1 MAPDAAKAQKTA
13 KAASKPPKPRNGPP
27 VNGWLVIDKPLG
39 MTSTQVVGRVRRV
52 LHPRKV
58 GHGGTLDPLATGL
71 LPIAMGEATKT
82 VSYVMDGRKSY
93 RFTLRWGQA
102 TETDDSEGA
111 VIGEAEGRP
120 DEAAIQAVLP
130 GFTGEIEQI
139 PPLYSAIKVGGK
151 RAYDL
156 ARAQADF
163 ELKPRRVMVHEIAL
177 KAMPDRDHAVFDVH
191 CGKGTYMRS
200 LARDLGRA
208 CGTLAYITDLRR
220 LTVGPFTETDAI
232 SLESLESMG
241 HSPAALE
248 QVLPVETA
256 LDDIPALELS
266 ETEANRLRCGQAV
279 SMVARANRDRISDLS
294 NGSIVF
300 TTSGGKPVALARY
313 EAGDVH
319 PVRVLNL

>member
-1 MAPDAAKAQKTA
+1 MTSNTKRAEV
-13 KAASKPPKPRNGPP
+13 PP

-39 MTSTQVVGRVRRV
+39 VTSTQVVGRVRRV
-52 LHPRKV
+52 LRPRKV

-102 TETDDSEGA
+102 TETDDAEGA
-111 VIGEAEGRP
+111 VIEEAEGRP
-120 DEAAIQAVLP
+120 DEAAIAAVLP
-130 GFTGEIEQI
+130 DFSGEIEQV
-139 PPLYSAIKVGGK
+139 PPLYSAIKVNGR

-156 ARAQADF
+156 ARAQQEF
-163 ELKPRRVMVHEIAL
+163 KLKARRVMIHEITLQAQ
-177 KAMPDRDHAVFDVH
+177 PDRDHAVFEVH

-208 CGTLAYITDLRR
+208 AGSVAHITDLRR
-220 LTVGPFTETDAI
+220 LTVGPFTEADAI

-256 LDDIPALELS
+256 LDDIPALALS

-279 SMVARANRDRISDLS
+279 SMVARANRDRISDLH
-294 NGSIVF
+294 NGAIVF
-300 TTSGGKPVALARY
+300 ATSGGKPVALARY
-313 EAGDVH
+313 EAGDIR

>member
-1 MAPDAAKAQKTA
+1 MGA
-13 KAASKPPKPRNGPP
+13 KAAAAEIAP

-39 MTSTQVVGRVRRV
+39 LTSTQVVGRVRRI
-52 LHPRKV
+52 LKPRKV
-58 GHGGTLDPLATGL
+58 GHGGTLDPLASGL
-71 LPIAMGEATKT
+71 LPIALGEATKT

-102 TETDDSEGA
+102 TETDD
-111 VIGEAEGRP
+111 AEGRVIEEHAHRP
-120 DEAAIQAVLP
+120 DEAAIRAVLAA
-130 GFTGEIEQI
+130 FTGEIEQI
-139 PPLYSAIKVGGK
+139 PPLYSAIKVGGQ

-163 ELKPRRVMVHEIAL
+163 ELKARRVTVHAITLEAQ
-177 KAMPDRDHAVFDVH
+177 PDRDHAVFEVH

-208 CGTLAYITDLRR
+208 TGTVAHIVELRR
-220 LTVGPFTETDAI
+220 LTVGPFTEADAI
-232 SLESLESMG
+232 SLDSLESMG

-256 LDDIPALELS
+256 LDDIPALALS

-279 SMVARANRDRISDLS
+279 SMVARANRDRISELS

-300 TTSGGKPVALARY
+300 TTTGGKPVALARY
-313 EAGDVH
+313 EAGDIH